1 MRVTRYSFL
10 IIVGLMLTLGVSN
23 AFASFDDS
31 GKKRPK
37 DAGTLSIKTTEEAYP
52 VRIDGVERGMTG
64 VGTPAEYYLA
74 PGFHTV
80 EVLGPNGKVWK
91 SEIEIRR
98 GQKHCVCLKIVRE
111 TIKRPCPYNFQLG
124 GPGRVNEGDLVTFAA
139 INTGT
144 APVPI
149 KYAWKVSPGTL
160 NIDGQGTPTIT
171 VDSTGLG
178 GRTINAELDVNDD
191 VYDNKCRQVISV
203 PTDVIPRKPDE
214 PEKWTLCDEFES
226 RSADDDKARLDNC
239 SIQVQNIPDAQ
250 LYIYIYPGTDR
261 VSMTRNTYD
270 RISKR
275 ALDYLV
281 KSRGIDPRRIVL
293 QKGSSRNKSTYQI
306 YIVPPSAVPPV
317 IQ

>member
-10 IIVGLMLTLGVSN
+10 LIVGLMLTFGIST
-23 AFASFDDS
+23 AFASADDS

-37 DAGTLSIKTTEEAYP
+37 DAGTLSIRTTEEAYP
-52 VRIDGVERGMTG
+52 VKIDGVERGMTG
-64 VGTPAEYYLA
+64 VGTPAEYYLT
-74 PGFHTV
+74 PGTHTV
-80 EVLGPNGKVWK
+80 EVLGPNGKIWK
-91 SEIEIRR
+91 SQIEIRR

-111 TIKRPCPYNFQLG
+111 TISRPCPYNFQLG
-124 GPGRVNEGDLVTFAA
+124 GPDRVNEGDLVTFAA
-139 INTGT
+139 VNTGT

-149 KYAWKVSPGTL
+149 RYAWTVSPGTMKV
-160 NIDGQGTPTIT
+160 DGQGTPTIT

-203 PTDVIPRKPDE
+203 PTDVTPRKPDE
-214 PEKWTLCDEFES
+214 PLKYILCDEFES
-226 RSADDDKARLDNC
+226 RTADDDKARLDNC

-250 LYIYIYPGTDR
+250 LYIYIYQGTDR
-261 VSMTRNTYD
+261 ASMTRNTYD
-270 RISKR
+270 RLSKR

-281 KSRGIDPRRIVL
+281 KSRGIDPRRIIL
-293 QKGSSRNKSTYQI
+293 QKGSDRARSTYQI
-306 YIVPPSAVPPV
+306 YIVPPSAILPV

>member
-1 MRVTRYSFL
+1 M
-10 IIVGLMLTLGVSN
+10 
-23 AFASFDDS
+23 
-31 GKKRPK
+31 
-37 DAGTLSIKTTEEAYP
+37 
-52 VRIDGVERGMTG
+52 
-64 VGTPAEYYLA
+64 
-74 PGFHTV
+74 
-80 EVLGPNGKVWK
+80 
-91 SEIEIRR
+91 
-98 GQKHCVCLKIVRE
+98 
-111 TIKRPCPYNFQLG
+111 
-124 GPGRVNEGDLVTFAA
+124 
-139 INTGT
+139 
-144 APVPI
+144 
-149 KYAWKVSPGTL
+149 
-160 NIDGQGTPTIT
+160 
-171 VDSTGLG
+171 
-178 GRTINAELDVNDD
+178 NDD

-203 PTDVIPRKPDE
+203 PTDVTPRKPDE

-275 ALDYLV
+275 ALDYLT